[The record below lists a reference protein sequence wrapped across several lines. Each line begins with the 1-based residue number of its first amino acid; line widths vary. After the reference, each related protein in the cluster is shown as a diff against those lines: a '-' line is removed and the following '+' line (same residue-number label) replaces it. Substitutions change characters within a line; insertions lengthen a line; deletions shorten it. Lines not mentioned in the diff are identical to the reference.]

1 MIAGAPQR
9 SVDGPFLLN
18 LLINGR
24 VRVAVSL
31 RPNVQKGGGGGGLTG
46 SQFLEGG
53 VTFFRGEGGCS
64 FYIKKTKI

>member
-31 RPNVQKGGGGGGLTG
+31 RPNVQKGGGGGLDRISIFRGGGDFFQGGGGL
-46 SQFLEGG
+46 QFLH
-53 VTFFRGEGGCS
+53 
-64 FYIKKTKI
+64 KKN